1 MAHVLARHAA
11 VAVAATRE
19 QAQLWQAIDARQLVG
34 QATGILM
41 ERFALDADRA
51 FDVLR
56 RYSQHHNLKLHEVA
70 TRLIESRRLPD

>member
-1 MAHVLARHAA
+1 
-11 VAVAATRE
+11 
-19 QAQLWQAIDARQLVG
+19 
-34 QATGILM
+34 M
-41 ERFALDADRA
+41 ERFTLDADRA